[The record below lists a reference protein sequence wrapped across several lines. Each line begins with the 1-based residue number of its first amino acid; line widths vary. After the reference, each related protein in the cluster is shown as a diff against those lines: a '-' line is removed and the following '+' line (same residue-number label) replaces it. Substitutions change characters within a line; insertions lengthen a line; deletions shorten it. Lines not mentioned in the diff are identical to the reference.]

1 MNWEPPGFAH
11 GRAAAG
17 CGSQSEA
24 RLRGSHR
31 QRLRDPT
38 WVPARVG
45 GGAHQEGG
53 KIASPLVPT
62 DHFPAVVASRPNAQT
77 TRTTPSVGRR
87 KEAHFSSFRFPS
99 SSLWFSCQNTHS
111 APLHSPL
118 SSLSPNTQRRD
129 WTERARSLSGR
140 STASLAVSRSEEEKR
155 GRKRAERAEEKKT
168 LEIQ

>member
-11 GRAAAG
+11 GRVAG

-24 RLRGSHR
+24 RLRGFHR
-31 QRLRDPT
+31 PRLRNPT
-38 WVPARVG
+38 WDPARVG

-62 DHFPAVVASRPNAQT
+62 DRFPAVASRPNAQT

-87 KEAHFSSFRFPS
+87 WRPTSVHLDFHLLPSGFPAK
-99 SSLWFSCQNTHS
+99 THT
-111 APLHSPL
+111 PLHSTLL

-129 WTERARSLSGR
+129 WTERERARSLSGR
-140 STASLAVSRSEEEKR
+140 STASLAVSRSGEEKR
-155 GRKRAERAEEKKT
+155 GRKRAERRRRRH
-168 LEIQ
+168 